1 MIQLLRFDLL
11 QLFRERLALQ
21 IFFVGLIIVTIA
33 VSTGAS
39 LRSKLKNEH
48 LTIQSS
54 AESYKRQQKELWRNA
69 PQLELKDAIILPTQL
84 VTTIQA
90 PLPIL
95 VDFAVGW
102 SLIEPSSADIALR
115 TRPDNLFTRYQIEN
129 PERLSRG
136 SLDLTFVIVVV
147 APLLLIVL
155 GCDIFCSD
163 RDSGV
168 AKILLSQAGNPIKL
182 IIARSINRFLIVFI
196 PIVCGALFLWLIGP
210 NERGVS
216 VFNWVFVS
224 FLSLLFW
231 WSIILIVNTLRF
243 SADTALV
250 LLIGIWV
257 VFVILAPLII
267 FAANSLVNSSES
279 KFSKIALARSAEIKA
294 TRTHEDEHPELSRL
308 TLEGRQSLVQKGI
321 EIRSAIA
328 QALESVEEQEQKRV
342 KQQLVFENSLAYI
355 SPPMLVYNQLVS
367 IASSDKQY
375 YRAQQLALKDYAIS
389 LSTALSKLSL
399 GQNVV
404 DEQAFNSLPSFSAP
418 PKQPQPLL
426 PLLWLVAMTVF
437 LCSIALI
444 RFKNIKPL

>member
-39 LRSKLKNEH
+39 LRSKLKKEH

-84 VTTIQA
+84 VTTVQV
-90 PLPIL
+90 PLPVL

-102 SLIEPSSADIALR
+102 SLIEPSSTDITLR

-136 SLDLTFVIVVV
+136 ALDLTFVIVVV

-155 GCDIFCSD
+155 GYGIFCRD

-168 AKILLSQAGNPIKL
+168 AKILLSQAGTPLKL
-182 IIARSINRFLIVFI
+182 ITARSINRVLIVFI
-196 PIVCGALFLWLIGP
+196 PIVSGALFLWLSDP
-210 NERGVS
+210 NERGIS
-216 VFNWVFVS
+216 VFNWLFVS

-231 WSIILIVNTLRF
+231 WSIILTVNTLRL

-257 VFVILAPLII
+257 VFVILAPSII

-279 KFSKIALARSAEIKA
+279 KFSTIALARAAEIKA

-355 SPPMLVYNQLVS
+355 SPPMLVYNHLVS

-375 YRAQQLALKDYAIS
+375 YRAQQIALKNYAIS
-389 LSTALSKLSL
+389 LNSALSKLSL
-399 GQNVV
+399 GQKVV
-404 DEQAFNSLPSFSAP
+404 DELAFNTLPSFTPS
-418 PKQPQPLL
+418 PKPLQPLL
-426 PLLWLVAMTVF
+426 PLLWLVVITIF